1 MVYPLY
7 KIRRF
12 SPFITV
18 PGSPPIK
25 NRGLASYIPAIKN
38 TPVALDQERILIETI
53 SFPTRAD
60 GLSTDASRLDA
71 IVMSGRIPVS

>member
-7 KIRRF
+7 QIRRF
-12 SPFITV
+12 NPFITV

-38 TPVALDQERILIETI
+38 TLIETI

-60 GLSTDASRLDA
+60 GLSIDASRFDA
-71 IVMSGRIPVS
+71 IVMSESIPVS